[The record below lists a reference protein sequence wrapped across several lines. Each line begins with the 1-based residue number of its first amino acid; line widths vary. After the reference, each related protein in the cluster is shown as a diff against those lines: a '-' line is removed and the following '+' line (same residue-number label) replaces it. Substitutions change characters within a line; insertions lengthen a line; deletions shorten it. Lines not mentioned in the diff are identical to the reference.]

1 MFGLGMPEM
10 IVLLVIGILL
20 FGRKLPDI
28 GRSLGK
34 TITEFKGAMNGM
46 EDEIRTPGST
56 SQRAIEPDPI
66 RPPQRVT
73 PAAPVFQDDPVT
85 SNLPPK
91 L

>member
-46 EDEIRTPGST
+46 EDEIRTPGS
-56 SQRAIEPDPI
+56 SQRALEPDPV

-73 PAAPVFQDDPVT
+73 PASPVFQDAPAT

>member
-10 IVLLVIGILL
+10 VVLLVIGILL

-46 EDEIRTPGST
+46 EDEIRSPGGVG
-56 SQRAIEPDPI
+56 QRALDAEPV

-73 PAAPVFQDDPVT
+73 PAAPIFQDAPAT